1 MSDNQRPGNFIPNT
15 RFLPALLSPFSPFAM
30 VGLPGQLPWEL
41 FSRVFPRIIARRL
54 SG

>member
-15 RFLPALLSPFSPFAM
+15 RFLPALLSPFAM